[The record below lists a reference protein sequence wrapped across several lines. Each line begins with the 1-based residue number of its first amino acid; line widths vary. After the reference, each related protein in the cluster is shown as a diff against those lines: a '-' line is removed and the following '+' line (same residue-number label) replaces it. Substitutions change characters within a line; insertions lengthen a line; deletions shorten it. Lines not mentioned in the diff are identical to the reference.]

1 MHAYCDYVYLLI
13 IFIIPVI
20 LQAAGGLNGVRE
32 GGALR
37 VVLGAPE
44 TIFPQLVTFWR
55 TKKETEKQ
63 VLNLFALVAFDENF
77 LILLKGAIFT

>member
-1 MHAYCDYVYLLI
+1 MHAYCVYAYLLI

-20 LQAAGGLNGVRE
+20 LQAAGLNGVRE
-32 GGALR
+32 GGTLR

-63 VLNLFALVAFDENF
+63 VLNICFGSL
-77 LILLKGAIFT
+77 